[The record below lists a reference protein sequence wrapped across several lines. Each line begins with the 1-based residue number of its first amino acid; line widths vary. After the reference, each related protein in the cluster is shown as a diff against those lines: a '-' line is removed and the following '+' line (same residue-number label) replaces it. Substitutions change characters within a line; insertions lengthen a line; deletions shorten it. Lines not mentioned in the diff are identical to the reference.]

1 VSRLPATSVAFL
13 TLLSPLSAAVIG
25 WAALGQALSP
35 LQLLGMTIAFGG
47 TLLGQVRTG
56 TRRPPEPVPAP
67 APAPAR
73 AC

>member
-1 VSRLPATSVAFL
+1 
-13 TLLSPLSAAVIG
+13 VIG
-25 WAALGQALSP
+25 WVALGQALTP
-35 LQLLGMTIAFGG
+35 LQVLGMAIAFGG

-67 APAPAR
+67 APAR